1 MNTERLLREL
11 ETRLAGVSDAI
22 RSEVLDATREEI
34 ARERRRVDPTLTVEA
49 ERKRRVEA
57 ETLREVLEAINRQ
70 ARLEETIDEVLKQLA
85 KIVAFDACTLSLGEA
100 GAALQTLFVRGA
112 VDTPAET
119 TVDIPLLVEGTTI
132 GQLRLA
138 RLQDEPFEEEDL
150 HRARAVA
157 FSASAAIQKARLL
170 EKIRR
175 YAALME
181 RVVAVDQAVFA
192 GLPLRDV
199 AAVILD
205 GAVQIGKYR
214 GGLLA
219 IRRDG
224 KAPIDA
230 SLGEGLE
237 GARGKSAPRLL
248 EPEATSRLTASEAA
262 AAGAAL
268 GVAFPATDLYLVP
281 LATQTSRVGTLVLF
295 DPDGATPDDLLMEAY
310 ASRAAAAY
318 GHAASD
324 R

>member
-11 ETRLAGVSDAI
+11 EKRLAGVTEEVRA
-22 RSEVLDATREEI
+22 EVLDATREEI

-49 ERKRRVEA
+49 ERKRRIEA

-85 KIVAFDACTLSLGEA
+85 KIVAFDACTLSLGEV
-100 GAALQTLFVRGA
+100 GGRMHTLVVRGP
-112 VDTPAET
+112 VDLTPGVR
-119 TVDIPLLVEGTTI
+119 VDIPLFVEGTMI
-132 GQLRLA
+132 GQLSLA

-150 HRARAVA
+150 HWARAVA

-170 EKIRR
+170 EKVRR

-192 GLPLRDV
+192 NLALAEV
-199 AAVILD
+199 AQVILE
-205 GAVQIGKYR
+205 GAVQIGKHR

-219 IRRDG
+219 LRREG
-224 KAPIDA
+224 TALIDA
-230 SLGEGLE
+230 SVGEGLE
-237 GARGKSAPRLL
+237 AARGKATPRLL
-248 EPEATSRLTASEAA
+248 EPEATSRLPPAAASAA
-262 AAGAAL
+262 AATL
-268 GVAFPATDLYLVP
+268 GVSFPATELYLVP
-281 LATQTSRVGTLVLF
+281 LATSTGRVGTLVLF
-295 DPDGATPDDLLMEAY
+295 DQDGATADDLLMEAY

-318 GHAASD
+318 LHASLA

>member
-1 MNTERLLREL
+1 MNTERLIREL
-11 ETRLAGVSDAI
+11 ETRLAGVAEEI

-34 ARERRRVDPTLTVEA
+34 ARERRRNDPTLTVEA

-85 KIVAFDACTLSLGEA
+85 KIVAFDACTLSLGEPGGAMQTLYVRGPVDLPA
-100 GAALQTLFVRGA
+100 GA
-112 VDTPAET
+112 
-119 TVDIPLLVEGTTI
+119 TVNIPLLVEGTII
-132 GQLRLA
+132 GQLTLA
-138 RLQDEPFEEEDL
+138 RLQEEPFEDEDL

-181 RVVAVDQAVFA
+181 RVVAVDQAVFE

-199 AAVILD
+199 ANVILE
-205 GAVQIGKYR
+205 GAIQIGNYR

-219 IRRDG
+219 IRREG
-224 KAPIDA
+224 KALIDA
-230 SLGEGLE
+230 SLGDGLE
-237 GARGKSAPRLL
+237 TARGKAAPRLI
-248 EPEATSRLTASEAA
+248 EPEATSRLAA
-262 AAGAAL
+262 ADAAPAARTL
-268 GVAFPATDLYLVP
+268 GVTFPDSDLYLVP
-281 LATQTSRVGTLVLF
+281 LATPTTRVGTLVLF
-295 DPDGATPDDLLMEAY
+295 DPDGATPDDVLMEAY

-318 GHAASD
+318 GHAAGD

>member
-11 ETRLAGVSDAI
+11 EARLAGVSAEL
-22 RSEVLDATREEI
+22 RAEVLDATREEI
-34 ARERRRVDPTLTVEA
+34 ARERRRVDPTLPVEL
-49 ERKRRVEA
+49 ERKRRIEA

-70 ARLEETIDEVLKQLA
+70 ARLEETIEEVLKQLA
-85 KIVAFDACTLSLGEA
+85 KIVAYDACTLSLGEP
-100 GAALQTLFVRGA
+100 GGTMQTLFRRGNVEGSA
-112 VDTPAET
+112 AT
-119 TVDIPLLVEGTTI
+119 TVAIPLLVEGTTI
-132 GQLRLA
+132 GALSLE

-192 GLPLRDV
+192 GAPLGEL
-199 AAVILD
+199 ASVILE
-205 GAVQIGKYR
+205 GAVQIGRYS

-224 KAPIDA
+224 KALVDA
-230 SLGEGLE
+230 ALGDGLE
-237 GARGKSAPRLL
+237 AATGKATTRLL
-248 EPEATSRLTASEAA
+248 EPEATARLKAA
-262 AAGAAL
+262 DAAPAARAL
-268 GVAFPATDLYLVP
+268 GVSFPATEIYLVP
-281 LATQTSRVGTLVLF
+281 LTSQTTRVGTLVLF
-295 DPDGATPDDLLMEAY
+295 DPDGATPDDMLMEAY

-318 GHAASD
+318 GHAAGD

>member
-11 ETRLAGVSDAI
+11 ETRLESFSSEI
-22 RSEVLDATREEI
+22 RAEVLDATREEI
-34 ARERRRVDPTLTVEA
+34 ARERRRVDPSLTVEL
-49 ERKRRVEA
+49 ERKRRIEA

-70 ARLEETIDEVLKQLA
+70 ARLEETIEEVLKQLA
-85 KIVAFDACTLSLGEA
+85 KIVAFDACTLSLGEPGGTMHTLFRRGSLD
-100 GAALQTLFVRGA
+100 GAASTSVA
-112 VDTPAET
+112 
-119 TVDIPLLVEGTTI
+119 IPLLVEGTTI
-132 GQLRLA
+132 GALSLE

-192 GLPLRDV
+192 GLPLSEV
-199 AAVILD
+199 AAVILE
-205 GAVQIGKYR
+205 GAVQIGRYR
-214 GGLLA
+214 GGLLT

-224 KAPIDA
+224 KALVDA
-230 SLGEGLE
+230 ALGEGLG
-237 GARGKSAPRLL
+237 GATGKAATRLL
-248 EPEATSRLTASEAA
+248 EPEGTVRLKAMEALPA
-262 AAGAAL
+262 ARAL
-268 GVAFPATDLYLVP
+268 GVSFPEAEVYVVP
-281 LATQTSRVGTLVLF
+281 LATQTTRVGTLVLF
-295 DPDGATPDDLLMEAY
+295 DPDGATSDDLLMESY

-324 R
+324 G

>member
-1 MNTERLLREL
+1 MNTERLIREL
-11 ETRLAGVSDAI
+11 ETRLAGVAEEI

-34 ARERRRVDPTLTVEA
+34 ARERRRNDPTLTVEA

-85 KIVAFDACTLSLGEA
+85 KIVAFDACTLSLGEPG
-100 GAALQTLFVRGA
+100 GAMQTLYVRGS
-112 VDTPAET
+112 VDLPAGS
-119 TVDIPLLVEGTTI
+119 TVHIPLLVEGSII
-132 GQLRLA
+132 GQLTLA
-138 RLQDEPFEEEDL
+138 RLQEEPFEDEDL

-199 AAVILD
+199 AAVILE
-205 GAVQIGKYR
+205 GAIQIGNYR

-224 KAPIDA
+224 KALIDA
-230 SLGEGLE
+230 SVGEGLE
-237 GARGKSAPRLL
+237 ATRGKAAPRLI
-248 EPEATSRLTASEAA
+248 EPEATSRLPAVDAVPAA
-262 AAGAAL
+262 RTL
-268 GVAFPATDLYLVP
+268 GVTFPDSDLYLVP
-281 LATQTSRVGTLVLF
+281 LATSTTRVGTLVLF
-295 DPDGATPDDLLMEAY
+295 DPDGATPDDVLMEAF

-318 GHAASD
+318 GHAAGD